1 MREPPKVLSAW
12 QSIDCDRPPDGGNE
26 WSPCLYRHHAVLQWH
41 YKLVSLEQ
49 ALFVRPRRDMVVSK
63 YKVEPAQ
70 AERAQMNNFA
80 RRGKSAAEM

>member
-1 MREPPKVLSAW
+1 MLSAW
-12 QSIDCDRPPDGGNE
+12 QSIDCDRLLHGGNNRTL
-26 WSPCLYRHHAVLQWH
+26 CLYRYHAVLQWH